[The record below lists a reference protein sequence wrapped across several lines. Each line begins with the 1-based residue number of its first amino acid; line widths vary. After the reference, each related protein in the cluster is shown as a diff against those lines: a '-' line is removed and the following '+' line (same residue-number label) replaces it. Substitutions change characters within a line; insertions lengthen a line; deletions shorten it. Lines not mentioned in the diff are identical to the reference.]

1 MADEDDVAER
11 LDETGRKLAK
21 VSAAMDETKR
31 RQDEIQRRQAALLDQ
46 LEKLNRAMDGR
57 EEPKD

>member
-1 MADEDDVAER
+1 MADQDDVAQR
-11 LDETGRKLAK
+11 LDETGRKLAE

-46 LEKLNRAMDGR
+46 LEKLNRAMDAG